1 MRIRSFSL
9 HLIVNG
15 IDWLC
20 FQNGWKLFT
29 SSVLKRIK
37 YIVKEV
43 TRHVNDELGIF
54 SNDSDESDG

>member
-1 MRIRSFSL
+1 M

-43 TRHVNDELGIF
+43 TRHVNDELEIF